1 MAKTYKGIDVSG
13 HQGVIDWPTVSKNAA
28 FAILKAGGSNAG
40 FYTADRFVENY
51 KAATAAGVPLGAY
64 YFVGPD
70 FKTATDGKADAERF
84 MAILK
89 GKRFAYPVFLDIDTG
104 EDAPRPENKKG
115 NTDAAIAFCDTLTK
129 AGYYVGIYGGTVAGF
144 QDRLELSRLDKYD
157 KWVAD
162 YRQSTLDAGGP
173 NIPCGIWQYSE
184 TGKVAGIAGKVDFDK
199 AFKDY
204 PTLIKSKGLNGF
216 TSASD
221 AAPAASK
228 PTGKEKTL
236 PKQNEPKK
244 TTSAPKTTY
253 QTYTVK
259 KGDTLTAIAQ
269 RYGTTWQT
277 LADVNKLANPNLI
290 KAGQKLKIP
299 KTAAKASP
307 KVGDIVKFTGYRH
320 YPASTSNAASIAKP
334 GLAAVTQL
342 APGAA
347 HPIHLIRIAGK
358 GSTVWGWVDVA
369 DISQQ

>member
-1 MAKTYKGIDVSG
+1 MTKKGIDVSG
-13 HQGVIDWPTVSKNAA
+13 SQGVIDWKATAKAVD

-40 FYTADRFVENY
+40 FYTADRFAENY
-51 KAATAAGVPLGAY
+51 KRAIAAGVPLGAY
-64 YFVGPD
+64 YFVGPN
-70 FKTATDGKADAERF
+70 FTTAADGKADAERF
-84 MAILK
+84 LKIVK
-89 GKRFAYPVFLDIDTG
+89 GKRFAYPLFCDIDTG
-104 EDAPRPENKKG
+104 DEAPRPENKKG
-115 NTDAAIAFCDTLTK
+115 NTDAVIAFCETVQA
-129 AGYYVGIYGGTVAGF
+129 AGYYCGIYASAEAGF
-144 QDRLELSRLDKYD
+144 KDRLDAARLKKFDF
-157 KWVAD
+157 WVAD
-162 YRQSTLDAGGP
+162 YRASTIEAGKP
-173 NIPCGIWQYSE
+173 ALACGMWQYSE
-184 TGKVAGIAGKVDFDK
+184 TGKVAGIAGKVDRDI
-199 AFKDY
+199 AYKDY

-228 PTGKEKTL
+228 PTDKEKTP